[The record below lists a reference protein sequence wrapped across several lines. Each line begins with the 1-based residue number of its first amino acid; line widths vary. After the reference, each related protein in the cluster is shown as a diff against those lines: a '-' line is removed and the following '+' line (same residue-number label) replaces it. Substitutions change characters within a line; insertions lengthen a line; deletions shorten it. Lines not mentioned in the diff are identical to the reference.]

1 MKTRAFYWV
10 CCYKIFKY
18 YLRKLKVCANG
29 LKKHSFYDKI
39 YTRMMPTGINVLR
52 KDFVMTIK
60 AKTIKA
66 VVAACLILIASVLV
80 LTACTTSVDTS
91 HVHTE
96 VIDKAVAPT
105 CTEDGL
111 TKGSHCSECN
121 KVIVKQKVI
130 EAYGHK
136 EATNKAVAP
145 TCTEA
150 GLTEGTY
157 CSICS
162 EILVKQESVP
172 ATGHTEVIDEAVAP
186 TCTETGLTEGK
197 HCAECN
203 EVLVKQDIVPN
214 AHNEVIDEAV
224 APTCTKT
231 GLTEGKHCSECNT
244 VTVAQEIVGTI
255 PHTVV
260 IDEAVLPTCTVD
272 GLTEGKRCTA
282 CGSTL
287 TPQTVVPA
295 KGHTY
300 GEWTVTVAPTE
311 DKEGTKR
318 RDCVDCDAYETDT
331 VASLSHDH
339 SRWDVITL
347 EGRAATCTVNGLTEG
362 KKCSGCGETLVA
374 QQVIPASGHTY
385 DTVIVPATC
394 TSDGYAVHTCACGD
408 TYTDSH
414 TSATGHTEVVDPAVA
429 PTCLKAGKTEG
440 KICSVCKAVLVAS
453 ETIEKLPHTEV
464 ADPAVDPTCL
474 SSGKTE
480 GSHCSVCNTKI
491 VRQTTIPALG
501 HDKIS
506 YAAKA
511 PTCTEIGWTAY
522 TACSRCDW
530 KSGYGVKNALG
541 HVEVDDPASSPT
553 CTADGATAGK
563 HCSRCNTV
571 LIAQNVIPAY
581 GHNLT
586 FGYSSTYGVY
596 AKTCTV
602 CGLLDESIKTIKYSD
617 YGAVGDGVTDDS
629 EAIRRA
635 HEAAN
640 CFKLPVEGQSGKTYY
655 IGVLQSTIPIK
666 TDTNWNGAKFI
677 FDDRQIRWDD
687 SKLRNVQ
694 VFTVAPNT
702 SAKSVTVPTALK
714 NNGLKEGQTN
724 IGMTFS
730 EPCMLKIENSGERI
744 YKRIGVNAT
753 SGAYKHEMILVDKNG
768 NVDPSTPIQYD
779 YSSIT
784 TIIAYSINEKTIRVG
799 NATFT
804 TIAPNPREQD
814 PNFEN
819 NNTSFFNR
827 GLCVERSNTT
837 IYDVEHIVEN
847 EMMTI
852 EIDRNGDGVIDKW
865 GADKSYGVTY
875 NGFYIFNNA
884 YNVTMQD
891 CIVEGHQAYSFWQ
904 DLDGVS
910 TRNEVGNY
918 DITGSRCV
926 NLNFIRVTQYE
937 NEETGEVITN
947 RFMYHGIMG
956 TSWCR
961 NMVFDGCYLDR
972 FDSHQGMYNATL
984 KNSTF
989 GFGILA
995 IGGGK
1000 LHVENVKRI
1009 SGGGF
1014 IHLRMD
1020 YNSYFDG
1027 DVEIINCEMSSEIGS
1042 IVEGNWLEHHCG
1054 LPNHM
1059 TNSLVIDGLTVDR
1072 NKICLYSI
1080 RYADVETLTNATNPL
1095 ILPTYVEV
1103 NGVKK
1108 PNGSAVGVEKSAY
1121 NDAFMQIPLEIHV
1134 HTWNEGEIVESSSS
1148 ASCKTNKI
1156 IYTCTDPDCGS
1167 TMESIVGS
1175 STPHAK
1181 LTHSISSEG
1190 YITYTCSTCGCSYTP
1205 SFSYVNDGSDYN
1217 AIEGSSNASRGYVTA
1232 SGTDNPVINANGEYE
1247 LLKANSDSAAQM
1259 ELWVPSKTYSLNEL
1273 SSENNAIGFFSFKIN
1288 AYTDSSIQMK
1298 FVDMMANSGDNRW
1311 KEGGCITEDF
1321 FKVSSPVTSG
1331 TFIKKTQVTISGWD
1345 WSKKIDITDNS
1356 DKFTG
1361 WIDVK
1366 IMIELDSATDKVTA
1380 HYYIDGTYVG
1390 SASRTITTLNN
1401 TLSAV
1406 YISGKNT
1413 AAGTGIKLDD
1423 VAFGC
1428 FFGKRS

>member
-1 MKTRAFYWV
+1 M
-10 CCYKIFKY
+10 
-18 YLRKLKVCANG
+18 
-29 LKKHSFYDKI
+29 
-39 YTRMMPTGINVLR
+39 
-52 KDFVMTIK
+52 
-60 AKTIKA
+60 
-66 VVAACLILIASVLV
+66 CLILVVGALL
-80 LTACTTSVDTS
+80 LTSCETVPVEKTP

-96 VIDKAVAPT
+96 VIDEAVAPT
-105 CTEDGL
+105 CTDTGL
-111 TKGSHCSECN
+111 TKGKHCSVCN
-121 KVIVKQKVI
+121 EVIVKRQVV
-130 EAYGHK
+130 
-136 EATNKAVAP
+136 KA
-145 TCTEA
+145 
-150 GLTEGTY
+150 L
-157 CSICS
+157 
-162 EILVKQESVP
+162 
-172 ATGHTEVIDEAVAP
+172 GHTEVIDEAVAP
-186 TCTETGLTEGK
+186 TCAAKGLSRGSHCSVCGEVIVRQNSIKKLEHTVVTEAFVAPTCTATGLTSGKHCSVCNEVIVEREVLDALGHRETIDKAVAPTCDKTGLTEGKSCSVCKAVIVKQETVDALGHTEAIDNAVAPTCTNSGLTEGK
-197 HCAECN
+197 HCSVCS
-203 EVLVKQDIVPN
+203 EVIVPQTVVAPN
-214 AHNEVIDEAV
+214 GHGYGAWNVTEAPTEDKNGSQNRQCTVCGNIETEVIPSLKHDHSRWGTITIEGVAPTCISSGLTEGKKCADCGTITVPQQVIPATGHSYESVVTPPTCTDRGYTTHTCHCGATKTDSYVAKLGHAEVIDEAV
-224 APTCTKT
+224 APTCDNA
-231 GLTEGKHCSECNT
+231 GLTEGKHCS
-244 VTVAQEIVGTI
+244 
-255 PHTVV
+255 
-260 IDEAVLPTCTVD
+260 
-272 GLTEGKRCTA
+272 RC
-282 CGSTL
+282 
-287 TPQTVVPA
+287 
-295 KGHTY
+295 
-300 GEWTVTVAPTE
+300 
-311 DKEGTKR
+311 
-318 RDCVDCDAYETDT
+318 DT
-331 VASLSHDH
+331 VLIEQ
-339 SRWDVITL
+339 VTL
-347 EGRAATCTVNGLTEG
+347 A
-362 KKCSGCGETLVA
+362 
-374 QQVIPASGHTY
+374 
-385 DTVIVPATC
+385 
-394 TSDGYAVHTCACGD
+394 
-408 TYTDSH
+408 
-414 TSATGHTEVVDPAVA
+414 
-429 PTCLKAGKTEG
+429 
-440 KICSVCKAVLVAS
+440 
-453 ETIEKLPHTEV
+453 
-464 ADPAVDPTCL
+464 
-474 SSGKTE
+474 
-480 GSHCSVCNTKI
+480 
-491 VRQTTIPALG
+491 ALG
-501 HDKIS
+501 HNYVFMQVPDEDGV
-506 YAAKA
+506 YGYV
-511 PTCTEIGWTAY
+511 CTK
-522 TACSRCDW
+522 C
-530 KSGYGVKNALG
+530 YGVDRYVRYVTYEEFDDENDG
-541 HVEVDDPASSPT
+541 VD
-553 CTADGATAGK
+553 ADEIRAAHDFANTYGIPVQGKAGATYHIG
-563 HCSRCNTV
+563 V
-571 LIAQNVIPAY
+571 L
-581 GHNLT
+581 
-586 FGYSSTYGVY
+586 
-596 AKTCTV
+596 
-602 CGLLDESIKTIKYSD
+602 DKTIK
-617 YGAVGDGVTDDS
+617 
-629 EAIRRA
+629 I
-635 HEAAN
+635 
-640 CFKLPVEGQSGKTYY
+640 Q
-655 IGVLQSTIPIK
+655 
-666 TDTNWNGAKFI
+666 TDTDWNGATFI
-677 FDDRQIRWDD
+677 IDDRDIRWDD
-687 SKLRNVQ
+687 KTLRNVQ

-702 SAKSVTVPTALK
+702 AAKSVSVPTALK
-714 NNGLKEGQTN
+714 NNGLKKGQTN

-730 EPCMLKIENSGERI
+730 EPCMLKIENSGELI

-753 SGAYKHEMILVDKNG
+753 SGAYKNEMILVDKNG

-784 TIIAYSINEKTIRVG
+784 TIIAYSINEKAIRVG

-814 PNFEN
+814 ANYEN

-875 NGFYIFNNA
+875 NGFYNFNSA

-904 DLDGVS
+904 DLNGVS

-918 DITGSRCV
+918 DITASRCV

-956 TSWCR
+956 TNWCR
-961 NMVFDGCYLDR
+961 NMVLDGCYLDR
-972 FDSHQGMYNATL
+972 FDSHQGMHNATL

-1009 SGGGF
+1009 SGSGF

-1027 DVEIINCEMSSEIGS
+1027 DVEIINCEMSSEVGF

-1080 RYADVETLTNATNPL
+1080 RGAAVETLTNATNPL

-1108 PNGSAVGVEKSAY
+1108 PNGSTVGVEKSAY

-1134 HTWNEGEIVESSSS
+1134 HKWNEGEIVESSST

-1156 IYTCTDPDCGS
+1156 IYTCTDPDCGL

-1175 STPHAK
+1175 STPHTT

-1217 AIEGSSNASRGYVTA
+1217 AIEGSSNATRGYVTA

-1247 LLKANSDSAAQM
+1247 LLKANSDSATQM
-1259 ELWVPSKTYSLNEL
+1259 ELWIPSKTYSLNEL

-1356 DKFTG
+1356 DNFTG

-1366 IMIELDSATDKVTA
+1366 IMLELDSATDKVTA

-1413 AAGTGIKLDD
+1413 EKGTGIKLDD

-1428 FFGKRS
+1428 FFGKRV

>member
-1 MKTRAFYWV
+1 
-10 CCYKIFKY
+10 
-18 YLRKLKVCANG
+18 
-29 LKKHSFYDKI
+29 
-39 YTRMMPTGINVLR
+39 
-52 KDFVMTIK
+52 MTIK

-66 VVAACLILIASVLV
+66 VVAACLILIAGVLV

-150 GLTEGTY
+150 GLTEGKY

-244 VTVAQEIVGTI
+244 VTVAQEVVGTI

-300 GEWTVTVAPTE
+300 GDWTVTVAPTE

-331 VASLSHDH
+331 VAALSHDH

-440 KICSVCKAVLVAS
+440 KICSVCKTVIVAS

-506 YAAKA
+506 YAAKD
-511 PTCTEIGWTAY
+511 PTCTEIGWTAH
-522 TACSRCDW
+522 TVCSRCDW

-571 LIAQNVIPAY
+571 LIAQNVIPAN
-581 GHNLT
+581 GHNHT

-602 CGLLDESIKTIKYSD
+602 CGLFDESIKTIKYSD

-640 CFKLPVEGQSGKTYY
+640 YFKLPVEGQSGKTYY
-655 IGVLQSTIPIK
+655 IGVLESTIPIK

-677 FDDRQIRWDD
+677 FDDSQIHWND
-687 SKLRNVQ
+687 SKHRGVH
-694 VFTVAPNT
+694 VFTVLHDSIYRYT
-702 SAKSVTVPTALK
+702 QITVPTELIT
-714 NNGLKEGQTN
+714 NGLRKGAT
-724 IGMTFS
+724 
-730 EPCMLKIENSGERI
+730 KIEGLNLTGPAMIEIVNENERI
-744 YKRIGVNAT
+744 FKRYGENAD
-753 SGAYKHEMILVDKNG
+753 GGDIKQEMLFVDKDG
-768 NVDPSTPIQYD
+768 NVDPTTPVQYD
-779 YSSIT
+779 YSTIT
-784 TIIAYSINEKTIRVG
+784 RIRIYSVSETPIRVG
-799 NATFT
+799 NGSVETRV
-804 TIAPNPREQD
+804 PDPRAQD
-814 PNFEN
+814 PNYEN
-819 NNTSFFNR
+819 NYCYYNR
-827 GLCVERSNTT
+827 GICVQRANTT
-837 IYDVEHIVEN
+837 VYNVDHSITGEDMSVK
-847 EMMTI
+847 
-852 EIDRNGDGVIDKW
+852 IDRNGDGTIDYW
-865 GADKSYGVTY
+865 GVDKSYGVPY
-875 NGFYIFNNA
+875 NSFFAFEEA
-884 YNVTMQD
+884 YNVTLDSCTIQ
-891 CIVEGHQAYSFWQ
+891 GHQAYNFYNEAGQ
-904 DLDGVS
+904 
-910 TRNEVGNY
+910 RNEMGSY
-918 DITGSRCV
+918 DLYARHCIKLNLLNITQREGYSEYASD
-926 NLNFIRVTQYE
+926 T
-937 NEETGEVITN
+937 VITN
-947 RFMYHGIMG
+947 RFMYHGVMG
-956 TSWCR
+956 SYYCR
-961 NMVFDGCYLDR
+961 NVVMDGCYLDR
-972 FDSHQGMYNATL
+972 FDSHKGLHNARITDSTL
-984 KNSTF
+984 
-989 GFGILA
+989 GFGILV
-995 IGGGK
+995 IGGGE
-1000 LHVENVKRI
+1000 LYIENVYRP
-1009 SGGGF
+1009 GNRDGEDHF
-1014 IHLRMD
+1014 IVLRHD
-1020 YNSYFDG
+1020 YNSVFDG
-1027 DVEIINCEMSSEIGS
+1027 DLIIKNCRMGPNVKS
-1042 IVEGNWLEHHCG
+1042 IVNGLWRSFYNG
-1054 LPNHM
+1054 LPNYM
-1059 TNSLVIDGLTVDR
+1059 FRTITIDGLVAETSGSGWNYNIYIYNVGGASTSATSDSVNKLYLPTSVTV
-1072 NKICLYSI
+1072 NNVSI
-1080 RYADVETLTNATNPL
+1080 KKVSGTGYVSAKVNATKNS
-1095 ILPTYVEV
+1095 
-1103 NGVKK
+1103 K
-1108 PNGSAVGVEKSAY
+1108 
-1121 NDAFMQIPLEIHV
+1121 DAF
-1134 HTWNEGEIVESSSS
+1134 SS
-1148 ASCKTNKI
+1148 
-1156 IYTCTDPDCGS
+1156 
-1167 TMESIVGS
+1167 
-1175 STPHAK
+1175 
-1181 LTHSISSEG
+1181 
-1190 YITYTCSTCGCSYTP
+1190 
-1205 SFSYVNDGSDYN
+1205 
-1217 AIEGSSNASRGYVTA
+1217 
-1232 SGTDNPVINANGEYE
+1232 
-1247 LLKANSDSAAQM
+1247 
-1259 ELWVPSKTYSLNEL
+1259 
-1273 SSENNAIGFFSFKIN
+1273 
-1288 AYTDSSIQMK
+1288 
-1298 FVDMMANSGDNRW
+1298 
-1311 KEGGCITEDF
+1311 
-1321 FKVSSPVTSG
+1321 
-1331 TFIKKTQVTISGWD
+1331 
-1345 WSKKIDITDNS
+1345 
-1356 DKFTG
+1356 
-1361 WIDVK
+1361 
-1366 IMIELDSATDKVTA
+1366 
-1380 HYYIDGTYVG
+1380 
-1390 SASRTITTLNN
+1390 
-1401 TLSAV
+1401 V
-1406 YISGKNT
+1406 Y
-1413 AAGTGIKLDD
+1413 
-1423 VAFGC
+1423 
-1428 FFGKRS
+1428 

>member
-1 MKTRAFYWV
+1 
-10 CCYKIFKY
+10 
-18 YLRKLKVCANG
+18 
-29 LKKHSFYDKI
+29 
-39 YTRMMPTGINVLR
+39 
-52 KDFVMTIK
+52 MTIK

-66 VVAACLILIASVLV
+66 VVAACLILIAGVLV

-96 VIDKAVAPT
+96 VVDKAVAPT

-111 TKGSHCSECN
+111 TKGSPCSECN

-150 GLTEGTY
+150 GLTEGKY

-197 HCAECN
+197 QCAECN
-203 EVLVKQDIVPN
+203 EVLVKQDILPN

-260 IDEAVLPTCTVD
+260 IDEAVLPTCTAD

-300 GEWTVTVAPTE
+300 GDWTVTVAPTE

-331 VASLSHDH
+331 VAALSHDH

-440 KICSVCKAVLVAS
+440 KICSVCKTVIVAS

-506 YAAKA
+506 YAAKD
-511 PTCTEIGWTAY
+511 PTCTEIGWTAH
-522 TACSRCDW
+522 TVCSRCDW

-571 LIAQNVIPAY
+571 LIAQNVIPAN
-581 GHNLT
+581 GHNHT
-586 FGYSSTYGVY
+586 FGYSSTYSVY

-602 CGLLDESIKTIKYSD
+602 CGLFDESIKTIKYSD

-640 CFKLPVEGQSGKTYY
+640 RFKLPVEGESGKTYY
-655 IGVLQSTIPIK
+655 IGVLESTIQIK

-677 FDDRQIRWDD
+677 FDDSQIRWDD
-687 SKLRNVQ
+687 STHRSVQ
-694 VFTVAPNT
+694 VFTIT
-702 SAKSVTVPTALK
+702 HDDQYLYYDITVPTSLK
-714 NNGLKEGQTN
+714 NNGLKKGQT
-724 IGMTFS
+724 
-730 EPCMLKIENSGERI
+730 KIEGLNLSAPAMILVENSNQRI
-744 YKRIGVNAT
+744 FKRYGVNAD
-753 SGAYKHEMILVDKNG
+753 SGDAMQEMLYVDKDG
-768 NVDPSTPIQYD
+768 NIIGTPVQYD
-779 YSSIT
+779 YSTITKIRVYSVTDAPISVGNAKIT
-784 TIIAYSINEKTIRVG
+784 TIVPDPKA
-799 NATFT
+799 
-804 TIAPNPREQD
+804 QD
-814 PNFEN
+814 PDYEN
-819 NNTSFFNR
+819 NYCFYNR
-827 GLCVERSNTT
+827 GIAVRRSNTVLYN
-837 IYDVEHIVEN
+837 IEHI
-847 EMMTI
+847 I
-852 EIDRNGDGVIDKW
+852 EGEDMSVIIDRDRDGHTGTADPDGDGLPEQWTD
-865 GADKSYGVTY
+865 DKSYGVPY
-875 NGFYIFNNA
+875 AGFFGFEYS
-884 YNVTMQD
+884 YNVQFKD
-891 CIVEGHQAYSFWQ
+891 CQVQGHQAYNFYQGTTAS
-904 DLDGVS
+904 S
-910 TRNEVGNY
+910 RNEMGSY
-918 DITGSRCV
+918 DIYAKYCV
-926 NLNFIRVTQYE
+926 DLKFNGITQRE
-937 NEETGEVITN
+937 NYGEYTADTVITN

-956 TSWCR
+956 SYYCR
-961 NMVFDGCYLDR
+961 NIVMDDCYLDR
-972 FDSHQGMYNATL
+972 FDSHKGMHNATITD
-984 KNSTF
+984 STL
-989 GFGILA
+989 GFGILV
-995 IGGGK
+995 IGGGR
-1000 LHVENVKRI
+1000 LYIENVYRV
-1009 SGGGF
+1009 SEGAF
-1014 IHLRMD
+1014 ILLRED
-1020 YNSYFDG
+1020 YNSVFDG
-1027 DVEIINCEMSSEIGS
+1027 DLIIKNCRMGASITSIIRGS
-1042 IVEGNWLEHHCG
+1042 WRSFDCG
-1054 LPNHM
+1054 LPNYM
-1059 TNSLVIDGLTVDR
+1059 FRTVTIEGLTSEASGSTC
-1072 NKICLYSI
+1072 KLYVYQIS
-1080 RYADVETLTNATNPL
+1080 NAAKSATSDAVNPL
-1095 ILPTYVEV
+1095 YLPTSITV
-1103 NGVKK
+1103 
-1108 PNGSAVGVEKSAY
+1108 SGVES
-1121 NDAFMQIPLEIHV
+1121 DAWLSTNI
-1134 HTWNEGEIVESSSS
+1134 S
-1148 ASCKTNKI
+1148 ASK
-1156 IYTCTDPDCGS
+1156 
-1167 TMESIVGS
+1167 
-1175 STPHAK
+1175 
-1181 LTHSISSEG
+1181 
-1190 YITYTCSTCGCSYTP
+1190 
-1205 SFSYVNDGSDYN
+1205 
-1217 AIEGSSNASRGYVTA
+1217 
-1232 SGTDNPVINANGEYE
+1232 
-1247 LLKANSDSAAQM
+1247 
-1259 ELWVPSKTYSLNEL
+1259 
-1273 SSENNAIGFFSFKIN
+1273 
-1288 AYTDSSIQMK
+1288 
-1298 FVDMMANSGDNRW
+1298 NSGDAFS
-1311 KEGGCITEDF
+1311 T
-1321 FKVSSPVTSG
+1321 VSVT
-1331 TFIKKTQVTISGWD
+1331 KK
-1345 WSKKIDITDNS
+1345 
-1356 DKFTG
+1356 
-1361 WIDVK
+1361 
-1366 IMIELDSATDKVTA
+1366 
-1380 HYYIDGTYVG
+1380 
-1390 SASRTITTLNN
+1390 
-1401 TLSAV
+1401 
-1406 YISGKNT
+1406 
-1413 AAGTGIKLDD
+1413 
-1423 VAFGC
+1423 
-1428 FFGKRS
+1428 